1 MFDTWKIRLYDF
13 EVSERPKLTLAN
25 PTTFLG
31 DGVSASTYPLFNV
44 NGEVVRGCG
53 AYHNGDDFNVTIKKI
68 AKNNA
73 EYDAEYDFGR
83 VECFV
88 QFSAPKVVNG
98 DNFNLSDAPTTV
110 KACQG
115 IEDRLKD
122 IGIKTNVRD
131 AFISRLDVAKNI
143 QVSEPTQSYFP
154 VLGMLQGKRM
164 SKRDYGTTYTWGNKS
179 HEICAYDKLAE
190 MAKRKV
196 STANIS
202 PTIRLE
208 WRLLKAAKFRAATS
222 MRTVN
227 DVLNDY
233 GHIEQCYRA
242 SMAKQL
248 FSADVPTFE
257 RLRASDIEREM
268 KLFQERGNKSWWRD
282 WVMASSLKGVLPDF
296 DTILSSAVKLSTNRM
311 QTSRIRKDFQAARM
325 DAMAL
330 VESENPDKQNLSQL
344 YGELKDKTLAI

>member
-1 MFDTWKIRLYDF
+1 MIDTLKIRLSDYSVAAGADLMVVQPSIDYSTGEF
-13 EVSERPKLTLAN
+13 S
-25 PTTFLG
+25 PTH
-31 DGVSASTYPLFNV
+31 PLFCANGSTV
-44 NGEVVRGCG
+44 RGSKAFHNGE
-53 AYHNGDDFNVTIKKI
+53 DFNLTIQNVSK
-68 AKNNA
+68 
-73 EYDAEYDFGR
+73 YDAET

-88 QFSAPKVVNG
+88 QCSVPKLANG
-98 DNFNLSDAPTTV
+98 DNYTLADALTTV

-115 IEDRLKD
+115 LEDRLKE

-131 AFISRLDVAKNI
+131 AFISRLDAAKNI

-154 VLGMLQGKRM
+154 VLSMLQGKRM
-164 SKRDYGTTYTWGNKS
+164 ARRDYGTTFLWGNKS

-190 MAKRKV
+190 MVSRK
-196 STANIS
+196 SPIDNIS
-202 PTIRLE
+202 PTLRLE
-208 WRLLKAAKFRAATS
+208 WRLLKAAKFQAATS
-222 MRTVN
+222 MRTVK

-233 GHIEQCYRA
+233 QHIENCYRA

-248 FSADVPTFE
+248 FSADVPAFE

-268 KLFQERGNKSWWRD
+268 KLFQERGDGCWWRA
-282 WVMASSLKGVLPDF
+282 WVMATALKGVLLDF
-296 DTILSSAVKLSTNRM
+296 DTIVNAALKVTTNRM
-311 QTSRIRKDFQAARM
+311 QVSRIKRDFQSWKM